1 MDLSKL
7 PKMGASRPADATVPA
22 APAASEAVTN
32 PAPADTAPV
41 VPIMTGDLVGEAV
54 VAGVLGLIFVM
65 LGWTCGSWLLSTLGG
80 HTYFVPGVTWNDGSP
95 VKFWDLEGA
104 GAWLLF
110 GEWVLGVCLL
120 IEALLAVIGI
130 IRRRFGRVLVTICLL
145 LGVVATLAN
154 IAAIAMQVR
163 AGYTQPFMSMI
174 ALALGALT
182 LLLHGRRLLT

>member
-7 PKMGASRPADATVPA
+7 PKMGSSRPDATDPV
-22 APAASEAVTN
+22 APSAPPIATPVEAN
-32 PAPADTAPV
+32 TAPV
-41 VPIMTGDLVGEAV
+41 LPIMAGDLAGEAI
-54 VAGVLGLIFVM
+54 VAGILGVIFLM
-65 LGWTCGSWLLSTLGG
+65 LGWTCGSWLLSALQGQ
-80 HTYFVPGVTWNDGSP
+80 TYFVPGVTWNDGSP

-120 IEALLAVIGI
+120 IEALLAVVGI
-130 IRRRFGRVLVTICLL
+130 IRKRFGRVMVTVCLL

-154 IAAIAMQVR
+154 IAAIAMQIR
-163 AGYTQPFMSMI
+163 AGITQPFMSMI

-182 LLLHGRRLLT
+182 MLLHGRRLLT